1 MPCSRAAPGG
11 EQIPKASTDPA
22 ASHAPEQTGPVTTPS
37 PAGKPRVRH
46 LIGLDAV
53 RVFAT
58 LLVIVIHADH
68 WPLQQSGAD
77 LNFWDGCDLLSRSC
91 VPIFVLLTG
100 LLLTYRRQ
108 EHMPLGMFARRRLG
122 RSLLPWAFWL
132 PIYTLIGLFLT
143 YEVTRSWSG
152 VVSWWALGGGHLWY
166 LILVPQ
172 LYVCF
177 QFWPRGLRS
186 RWVLAAAAM
195 ALQTALC
202 LYRLY
207 APQSAPLQG
216 VFLAYGYEF
225 FFFWLGY
232 FAVGAAIGAS
242 LAERVPR
249 WPAWPFWL
257 ATAAGGALLVGVQL
271 TSSVEASFAQGTG
284 AFLRPLLPVMTI
296 AVFAAVAISGER
308 LLTRYGW
315 LRRPVVVIS
324 RYSLGIYVV
333 HEALLYIPGRI
344 LAAPLLQHHL
354 PVSALGF
361 ALVVLI
367 TLGLACL
374 VTRLIVA
381 TPLAITVGLPPEPLR
396 LPWRQSAAAE
406 GD

>member
-1 MPCSRAAPGG
+1 MLHAAPGG
-11 EQIPKASTDPA
+11 RQIVNASTGAAAPRTPLPA
-22 ASHAPEQTGPVTTPS
+22 GPVTEPNA
-37 PAGKPRVRH
+37 AGRPKVRH

-77 LNFWDGCDLLSRSC
+77 LNFWNGCDLLSRSC
-91 VPIFVLLTG
+91 VPVFVLLTG

-108 EHMPLGMFARRRLG
+108 EHLPLGVFARRRLG

-132 PIYTLIGLFLT
+132 PVYTLIGLFLT
-143 YEVTRSWSG
+143 YEVTRSGPG
-152 VVSWWALGGGHLWY
+152 VISWWLLGGGHLWY

-177 QFWPRGLRS
+177 QFWPQGLRS
-186 RWVLAAAAM
+186 RWTLAGAAM

-207 APQSAPLQG
+207 APQNAPLQG
-216 VFLAYGYEF
+216 LFLAYGYEF
-225 FFFWLGY
+225 FFFWIGY

-249 WPAWPFWL
+249 WRAWPFWL
-257 ATAAGGALLVGVQL
+257 ATAAGGALLLGIQL
-271 TSSVEASFAQGTG
+271 TSSEEASFADGTG
-284 AFLRPLLPVMTI
+284 AFLRPLLPIMTI
-296 AVFAAVAISGER
+296 AVFAAVAISGEW
-308 LLTRYGW
+308 LLTRYDC
-315 LRRPVVVIS
+315 LRRPVAVIS
-324 RYSLGIYVV
+324 RYSLGIYIV

-344 LAAPLLQHHL
+344 LAAPLLQQHL
-354 PVSALGF
+354 PVSVLGF
-361 ALVVLI
+361 ALLVVI
-367 TLGLACL
+367 TLGLAYL

-396 LPWRQSAAAE
+396 LPWRPNTTAE
-406 GD
+406 GG